1 MAQRQGFVSL
11 DEASKNYDEQKKN
24 YNNYLKK
31 LQPGFTFQG
40 NIIKSEFEKVNTTRF
55 GNDYKKVKSLGNFMK
70 SNTNS
75 QLEQIKEYDSKF
87 DSTKLGETVFI
98 YSDRSIQAGQIAIFK
113 YKPAKS
119 AANAG
124 GSYRYH
130 RTKKNKQ
137 LKSRK
142 VCKQLKSRK
151 VRKHY

>member
-1 MAQRQGFVSL
+1 MAQRHLVSL
-11 DEASKNYDEQKKN
+11 DEASKNYDEQKKLH
-24 YNNYLKK
+24 NNYLKK

-40 NIIKSEFEKVNTTRF
+40 NIIKSEFETLNETRLGKDF
-55 GNDYKKVKSLGNFMK
+55 KKVQSLGNFMQSDIK
-70 SNTNS
+70 S
-75 QLEQIKEYDSKF
+75 QIEQIKQYDNEF
-87 DSTKLGETVFI
+87 DSNSTKIETVFI
-98 YSDRSIQAGQIAIFK
+98 YSDRSIKAGQIAKFT

-137 LKSRK
+137 LKLRK